1 MNSELSSNG
10 VDGLTSAQAE
20 ALLRQHGPNALAQ
33 AKQTPMLV
41 ILIRQFSSL
50 LVIILIIAAVIA
62 AAFHEVID
70 AIAISMVVLLNGILG
85 FVQEWRSEN
94 AINALQN
101 MLSSNAR
108 VMRDGVEKLID
119 TRELVPG
126 DLVMLA
132 AGDKIPADIAPLSS
146 AELKVDESVLTG
158 ESFPV
163 EKSADDPDC
172 VLFLGTA
179 VVAGRAEGNV
189 IATASKTEFGKIA
202 DLTGSVERKP
212 THLQVKLGQL
222 ARQLGLVAIAAA
234 SFVGIVGL
242 LAGKAPTEM
251 FMTALSLA
259 VAVVPEGLPA
269 VVTITLAVG
278 ASAMVGQK
286 ALARRLQAVETLG
299 AATVICSD
307 KTGTMTEDAMTA
319 SQIWLSGRHLKI
331 TGTGYDPAGHIAEDG
346 QRLRSVDDKDLADLL
361 ETALVCNHARLS
373 RIGDHWDMIG
383 EPTEGAL
390 VTLAYKGWS
399 PLPSHEDAIAE
410 IPFSSDRKRMSVL
423 AQAPDGF
430 VLHVKGAPEVVLERC
445 TSLRDTSGT
454 VPIDDAMRTSLHDSF
469 EALASQGLRVIA
481 LARKTLPSSTLP
493 EDEHDLE
500 LLGFVGLID
509 PPRPEVREAIAGC
522 RAAGIQV
529 VMITGDNPL
538 TAHAIA
544 KQLELDVEHVVTGK
558 QLEEMSDD
566 ELSEVV
572 KRKPLFARTTPAH
585 KLRIVSALQ
594 AQDHIAAMTGDGV
607 NDAPALKQADIGV
620 AMGTRGT
627 DVAKDAADIVLLDD
641 NFATIVRAIREG
653 RRQYENVKKFVRYL
667 LASNSGEIIALTANL
682 IIGGPLVFLATQ
694 ILWMN
699 LITDGATAVAL
710 GLEKS
715 THDQMK
721 RPPRP
726 KKAAI
731 LGRDGLFSILI
742 LGLYTGTSTLIIF
755 YAFLPMGE
763 DIARTAAF
771 TGMLLFEKSSVFAF
785 RALTMPVSIIGW
797 LSNRWLIIA
806 LTLSVGAQVAAV
818 YWAPLQTLLH
828 TVPLNS
834 EHWIMIGLFCL
845 PIIIVPELYKLV
857 TWKRKLAAAG

>member
-1 MNSELSSNG
+1 MAPNASDTVN
-10 VDGLTSAQAE
+10 GLTSTQAE
-20 ALLRQHGPNALAQ
+20 ALLQQHGPNALAQ

-41 ILIRQFSSL
+41 ILFRQFSSL
-50 LVIILIIAAVIA
+50 LVIILIIAAAIA

-70 AIAISMVVLLNGILG
+70 AIAISLVVLLNGALG

-101 MLSSNAR
+101 MLASNAR

-119 TRELVPG
+119 TRAIVTG
-126 DLVMLA
+126 DLVILA
-132 AGDKIPADIAPLSS
+132 AGDKVPADIAPLSS
-146 AELKVDESVLTG
+146 ADLKLDESVLTG

-172 VLFLGTA
+172 RLFMGTA
-179 VVAGRAEGNV
+179 VVAGRAEGVV
-189 IATASKTEFGKIA
+189 IATAAQTEFGKIA

-212 THLQVKLGQL
+212 THLQVKLGHL
-222 ARQLGLVAIAAA
+222 ARQLGLVAIGAA
-234 SFVGIVGL
+234 SLVGVVGL
-242 LAGKAPTEM
+242 LAGKPPNEM

-269 VVTITLAVG
+269 VVTITLALG

-319 SQIWLSGRHLKI
+319 SRIWLSGRYLGV
-331 TGTGYDPAGHIAEDG
+331 TGTGYDPAGHIADG
-346 QRLRSVDDKDLADLL
+346 STRLRSADDRDLADFL
-361 ETALVCNHARLS
+361 ETALICNHARLS
-373 RIGDHWDMIG
+373 RVGDHWDMIG

-399 PLPSHEDAIAE
+399 PLPSAEAALAE

-423 AQAPDGF
+423 AEGSDGY

-445 TSLRDTSGT
+445 TCLRDKTDT
-454 VPIDDAMRTSLHDSF
+454 IPIDAQTRATLHDAYES
-469 EALASQGLRVIA
+469 LASQGLRVIA
-481 LARKTLPSSTLP
+481 LARKHLNNSTLP

-522 RAAGIQV
+522 KAAGIQV

-544 KQLELDVEHVVTGK
+544 KDLQLDVEHVITGP
-558 QLEEMSDD
+558 QLEGMSDD
-566 ELSEVV
+566 DLADAV

-710 GLEKS
+710 GLEKP

-731 LGRDGLFSILI
+731 LGRDGLISIVI

-755 YAFLPMGE
+755 YTFLPMGE

-828 TVPLNS
+828 TVPL
-834 EHWIMIGLFCL
+834 EREQWIMIGLFCL
-845 PIIIVPELYKLV
+845 PIIIVPEIYKLL
-857 TWKRKLAAAG
+857 TWKRKLTAGV

>member
-1 MNSELSSNG
+1 MTSDTSVNTS
-10 VDGLTSAQAE
+10 GLTSAQALQ
-20 ALLRQHGPNALAQ
+20 LLQSHGPNELQ
-33 AKQTPMLV
+33 QTKQTPALI
-41 ILIRQFSSL
+41 ILLRQFSSL
-50 LVIILIIAAVIA
+50 FVIILIIAAGIA
-62 AAFHEVID
+62 AAFREIID
-70 AIAISMVVLLNGILG
+70 AIAISMVVLLNGALG

-101 MLSSNAR
+101 MLASNAR
-108 VMRDGVEKLID
+108 VLRDGVEQMID
-119 TRELVPG
+119 TRDIVPG

-132 AGDKIPADIAPLSS
+132 AGDKVPADIKPLTS
-146 AELKVDESVLTG
+146 ADLKLDESVLTG

-163 EKSADDPDC
+163 EKSAEDPEC
-172 VLFLGTA
+172 TLFMGTA
-179 VVAGRAEGNV
+179 VVAGRAEGVV
-189 IATASKTEFGKIA
+189 IATASQTEFGKIA
-202 DLTGSVERKP
+202 EMTGSVERKP

-222 ARQLGLVAIAAA
+222 ARQLGLVAIGAA
-234 SFVGIVGL
+234 SLVGVVGL
-242 LAGKAPTEM
+242 LAGKPPQEM

-319 SQIWLSGRHLKI
+319 SCIWLGGRLL
-331 TGTGYDPAGHIAEDG
+331 TVVGTGYDPAGHIAENG
-346 QRLRSVDDKDLADLL
+346 QRLRSEHDTDLSDLL
-361 ETALVCNHARLS
+361 ETALICNHARLT
-373 RIGDHWDMIG
+373 RIGDHWEMIG

-390 VTLAYKGWS
+390 VTLAHKGWS
-399 PLPSHEDAIAE
+399 RIPPDDSTIAE
-410 IPFSSDRKRMSVL
+410 IPFSSYRKRMSML
-423 AQAPDGF
+423 AAHGETH
-430 VLHVKGAPEVVLERC
+430 VLHVKGAPEVILERC
-445 TSLRDTSGT
+445 TSVRDQSGSK
-454 VPIDDAMRTSLHDSF
+454 PIDDQTRAKLGDAYET
-469 EALASQGLRVIA
+469 LASQGLRVIA
-481 LARKTLPSSTLP
+481 LARQSLPDATLPQ
-493 EDEHDLE
+493 DEHDLE

-509 PPRPEVREAIAGC
+509 PPRPEVREAIRGC
-522 RAAGIQV
+522 KAAGIQV

-538 TAHAIA
+538 TANAIA
-544 KQLELDVEHVVTGK
+544 NDLELDVAHVITGPE
-558 QLEEMSDD
+558 LEQMSDE
-566 ELSEVV
+566 ELARAV
-572 KRKPLFARTTPAH
+572 KSKPLFARTTPAH

-653 RRQYENVKKFVRYL
+653 RRQFENVKKFVRYL

-726 KKAAI
+726 KGAAI
-731 LGRDGLFSILI
+731 LGRDGLVSILV
-742 LGLYTGTSTLIIF
+742 LGLYTGTATLIIF
-755 YAFLPMGE
+755 YTFLPMGT
-763 DIARTAAF
+763 DVARTAAF

-785 RALTMPVSIIGW
+785 RTLTMPVSTIGW
-797 LSNRWLIIA
+797 LSNRWLILA

-818 YWAPLQTLLH
+818 YWAPLQTLLN
-828 TVPLNS
+828 TVALAR
-834 EHWIMIGLFCL
+834 EQWIMIGLFCL
-845 PIIIVPELYKLV
+845 PILILPELYKLL
-857 TWKRKLAAAG
+857 TWKRKLAAA